1 MVNLRKAA
9 KGQMCQIRIPGYC
22 NHNPETSVLAHYR
35 LAGTCGTATKP
46 HDMQAAIAK
55 APMLSGGL
63 VQRLAQ
69 PGVVGPAV
77 LIAHR

>member
-46 HDMQAAIAK
+46 HDMQS
-55 APMLSGGL
+55 PVRFWSVRHRGVHQSSGL
-63 VQRLAQ
+63 
-69 PGVVGPAV
+69 
-77 LIAHR
+77 

>member
-46 HDMQAAIAK
+46 HDMQAAIQEKTSCSVKRIPKQNAK
-55 APMLSGGL
+55 HS
-63 VQRLAQ
+63 
-69 PGVVGPAV
+69 
-77 LIAHR
+77 

>member
-35 LAGTCGTATKP
+35 LAGACGTATKT
-46 HDMQAAIAK
+46 HQIQTRYA
-55 APMLSGGL
+55 GGDSL
-63 VQRLAQ
+63 
-69 PGVVGPAV
+69 
-77 LIAHR
+77 

>member
-35 LAGTCGTATKP
+35 LAGTCGNSDKTTRYA
-46 HDMQAAIAK
+46 
-55 APMLSGGL
+55 GGDSL
-63 VQRLAQ
+63 
-69 PGVVGPAV
+69 
-77 LIAHR
+77 

>member
-35 LAGTCGTATKP
+35 LADVRNSDKTTRYA
-46 HDMQAAIAK
+46 
-55 APMLSGGL
+55 GGDSL
-63 VQRLAQ
+63 
-69 PGVVGPAV
+69 
-77 LIAHR
+77 